1 MKHHT
6 KQVLRV
12 VAAEVERDGQFLI
25 TQRREQAIFPL
36 YWEFPSGKVEPG
48 ESDEEA
54 LHREL
59 KERLGVNVKVG
70 ACTMFVKQQH
80 DDYTLDFYVYQCELP
95 SDQIPRALKVLN
107 WKWVHPHEMESYP
120 FPPADA
126 QTTRRL
132 IAQEGEDEEVN

>member
-1 MKHHT
+1 MNP
-6 KQVLRV
+6 L
-12 VAAEVERDGQFLI
+12 EVGCHLWLFDQKEREEW
-25 TQRREQAIFPL
+25 RSAMR
-36 YWEFPSGKVEPG
+36 
-48 ESDEEA
+48 SDEEA
-54 LHREL
+54 LRREL

-132 IAQEGEDEEVN
+132 IAQEGDDEEVN